1 MDISLYLDQYTKII
15 IQESD
20 IAPEIAKIVSAD
32 YNPDL
37 GKWEVRDDIPALNKL
52 QAQRLSYLLLNWY
65 TLTAKLESY
74 DLKN

>member
-20 IAPEIAKIVSAD
+20 IASDIAKIVSTE
-32 YNPDL
+32 YNPDSD
-37 GKWEVRDDIPALNKL
+37 KWEYKDSIPMLTKL
-52 QAQRLSYLLLNWY
+52 QAQKLSYLLLNWY

-74 DLKN
+74 DSD